1 VPANNGL
8 HRTSSVPR
16 EREENNLED
25 YMKKLLLVLV
35 GTSLLTSAFIAYAS
49 PEQDKK
55 EITAHYKKRFPKL
68 KSTDYVYGALALSQD
83 SMNQYKDIMDF
94 PPFEGVVEA
103 GKKMWETPFKNG
115 KTYASCFPNG
125 GKNVAGNYPLFDE
138 KLGKVVTFEM
148 AINQCRKDNGETEY
162 KYGDGATMDKLTSYA
177 RTLSDGMLMN
187 IKVEGAAALAA
198 YEAGKTHY
206 YTRRGQLNFA
216 CSTCHVD
223 NAGNIL
229 RTEILSPSLGAATHW
244 PVFRG
249 GDNMVTLQER
259 FVGCNKQVRAEP
271 FAVGSEEYNNLE
283 YFFSYMSNGL
293 PMKASVFRK

>member
-1 VPANNGL
+1 
-8 HRTSSVPR
+8 
-16 EREENNLED
+16 
-25 YMKKLLLVLV
+25 MKKLLLALL
-35 GTSLLTSAFIAYAS
+35 GTSLLASAVIAHAS
-49 PEQDKK
+49 PEQDRKQL
-55 EITAHYKKRFPKL
+55 TDHYKKQLPKV
-68 KSTDYVYGALALSQD
+68 KHQDYIYGALALSAD
-83 SMNQYKDIMDF
+83 AMNQYKDIMDF

-125 GKNVAGNYPLFDE
+125 GKNVVGNYPLFDE

-148 AINQCRKDNGETEY
+148 AINQCRKDNGEAEY
-162 KYGDGATMDKLTSYA
+162 KYGDGATMDKLTAYV

-187 IKVEGAAALAA
+187 IKVEGPGALAA
-198 YEAGKTHY
+198 YDAGKTLY
-206 YTRRGQLNFA
+206 YARRGQLNFA
-216 CSTCHVD
+216 CATCHVD

-249 GDNMVTLQER
+249 GDNLVTLQER
-259 FVGCNKQVRAEP
+259 FAGCNKMVRAAP